1 MSQQAQQMQLAGQ
14 PMNHVAQQLA
24 MMINAAST
32 VSPQQ
37 MPIVEPQVDWSTK
50 IAEVMREQF
59 GLRPKQQSVM
69 YKTPYPPA
77 YNQIRL
83 PQKYKIPDFTK
94 FSGQG
99 GSLYDGTC

>member
-1 MSQQAQQMQLAGQ
+1 MRYVNVPYMDITSQQSASLSAQQRTMIQQTPNRIAQQTHQMQSAEQ

-24 MMINAAST
+24 MMTNAAST

-59 GLRPKQQSVM
+59 GLRPKQ
-69 YKTPYPPA
+69 
-77 YNQIRL
+77 
-83 PQKYKIPDFTK
+83 
-94 FSGQG
+94 
-99 GSLYDGTC
+99 